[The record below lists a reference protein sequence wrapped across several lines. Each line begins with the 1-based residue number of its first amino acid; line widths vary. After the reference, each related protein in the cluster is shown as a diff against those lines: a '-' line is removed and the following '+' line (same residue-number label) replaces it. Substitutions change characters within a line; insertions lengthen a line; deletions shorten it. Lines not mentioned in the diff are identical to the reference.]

1 MEPEKRKR
9 LRNSSEYS
17 PEHQAPGEVN
27 SATLDEEVD
36 EFFAIIR
43 RMHKV
48 SEKETKRKTPEKSS
62 PWIPSFE
69 WEDFETDN
77 SPIAK
82 QVSGFPKPLESCER
96 NVRYVKNG
104 GKNERGEKREK
115 GLEEEK
121 TSSLNLR
128 LCL

>member
-27 SATLDEEVD
+27 SATLDEEVE
-36 EFFAIIR
+36 EFFTIIR

-62 PWIPSFE
+62 SWIPSFE

-77 SPIAK
+77 SACAK
-82 QVSGFPKPLESCER
+82 QVSGFAKPLESCER
-96 NVRYVKNG
+96 NVRSVKNG
-104 GKNERGEKREK
+104 GESERGEKQRK
-115 GLEEEK
+115 GWRRRKRVLS
-121 TSSLNLR
+121 T
-128 LCL
+128 